1 MKLKLVLPVLA
12 LAAAGAAF
20 WPAAGGAATFKG
32 IVVAKQHG
40 TLLVTSP
47 SGVVRAVSGRA
58 AVGSRVAVSGRAVTV
73 VGHARTALVRGI
85 VVRRIGTTMFLSSNR
100 HLLAIHNA
108 RRLAGTATSG
118 TTPQPGAVVEAQVSV
133 DNGDL
138 VEQDEQEVGQANSSS
153 IQVQATVSAV
163 GVGTVTLN
171 VQGQTL
177 TVNLPGGL
185 TLPASLVGQTVT
197 ISLSLDDNQGDD
209 QNGDSSDNSG
219 GGGDD

>member
-47 SGVVRAVSGRA
+47 SGAVHAVSGRA
-58 AVGSRVAVSGRAVTV
+58 AVGSRVAVSGRTVTV
-73 VGHARTALVRGI
+73 VGRAHTALVRGI

-108 RRLAGTATSG
+108 RRLADTATS
-118 TTPQPGAVVEAQVSV
+118 TTAPQPGAVVEAQVSV

-197 ISLSLDDNQGDD
+197 ISLSLDDNQGDN
-209 QNGDSSDNSG
+209 QNGDSSDDSG